1 MKLVPN
7 WYGPFWVIFVK
18 HQVYRIEIKTQNG
31 TFTNVITRD
40 RIKSAKNHPIISN
53 FNENIFME
61 TESMEN
67 NIDNVHCTEQGYSGE
82 SDNDNDYRATIGQCG
97 SQDQWYHLIMFI
109 TEIP

>member
-1 MKLVPN
+1 M
-7 WYGPFWVIFVK
+7 K

-97 SQDQWYHLIMFI
+97 SQDQ
-109 TEIP
+109 